1 MISISIKNAE
11 QLKWIPVKVSE
22 LQVGDMF
29 VYDNRLFQVNQHSVG
44 WSDISKV
51 TNLITGKSFS
61 VEPDKVVNIASEM
74 ELVVTRV

>member
-1 MISISIKNAE
+1 MISISIKNSD
-11 QLKWIPVKVSE
+11 QLKWTPVKVAE

-44 WSDISKV
+44 WSDNSKV

-61 VEPDKVVNIASEM
+61 IKSDKVVNIASEM